1 MKKINLQQFQNEN
14 QEVVPIRSVATKQIT
29 QIRVSM
35 PKIQILLIEDNRILR
50 EGITAMI
57 NGHGDVTVV
66 GVSDGREDTL
76 SKARAVKPH
85 VVLMDLGLDS
95 QNSLDIVESL
105 KKEFPGIKIIGMGL
119 ASTQSDILEFVQA
132 GAEGFILK
140 NATVEDVIKTIRA
153 VAGGETVLPPLMT
166 GSLFSQVTEHAL
178 LKGKRNIKGAVRTTQ
193 REKEIIALI
202 VEGMSNKQIGDRL
215 NIATFTVKSHVHN
228 ILEKLTLQSRF
239 QITTPPATK
248 PPNPILNRPSYKQHG

>member
-1 MKKINLQQFQNEN
+1 
-14 QEVVPIRSVATKQIT
+14 
-29 QIRVSM
+29 M
-35 PKIQILLIEDNRILR
+35 PKIRVLLIVDNRILR

-57 NGHGDVTVV
+57 NGQGDVVV
-66 GVSDGREDTL
+66 AAVSDGREDTL
-76 SKARAVKPH
+76 SNARAVKPH

-105 KKEFPGIKIIGMGL
+105 KKEIPGIKIIVMGL
-119 ASTQSDILEFVQA
+119 APAQSDILEFVQA

-140 NATVEDVIKTIRA
+140 NATVEEVMKTIRA
-153 VAGGETVLPPLMT
+153 VAGGETVLPYAMT
-166 GSLFSQVTEHAL
+166 GSLFTQVTVHAI
-178 LKGKRNIKGAVRTTQ
+178 LKGKRNLRVAIRMTE

-202 VEGMSNKQIGDRL
+202 VEGMSNKQIAVSL

-239 QITTPPATK
+239 QITMPPATK
-248 PPNPILNRPSYKQHG
+248 PPNPILIDPRTSNTADG